1 MKKLSSDSNDGVIIG
16 VRRTVGHFA
25 DSRWDIYKSLN
36 LAITVVL
43 IVQIMLFFNILFYV
57 KNKSVCQ
64 ELSNV
69 PRSI

>member
-43 IVQIMLFFNILFYV
+43 IVQIMLFFNIL
-57 KNKSVCQ
+57 
-64 ELSNV
+64 SNV
-69 PRSI
+69 PVAFKCHVVAQQ